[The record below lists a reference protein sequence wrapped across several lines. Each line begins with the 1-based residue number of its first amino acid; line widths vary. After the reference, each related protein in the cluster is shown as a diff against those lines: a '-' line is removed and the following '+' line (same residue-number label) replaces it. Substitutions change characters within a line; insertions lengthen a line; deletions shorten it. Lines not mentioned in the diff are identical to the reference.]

1 MIGDWRDRKGMGD
14 FSFLVVSLPPS
25 VATGTPAAQ
34 QANTG
39 RPEIRLGELEGKVV
53 NRLFTGVVLRLI
65 LRVCIS
71 VKLCKAVQSCVIE
84 Y

>member
-25 VATGTPAAQ
+25 VSTGTPAAQ

-53 NRLFTGVVLRLI
+53 NRLFTGVVLWVI
-65 LRVCIS
+65 LS
-71 VKLCKAVQSCVIE
+71 V

>member
-25 VATGTPAAQ
+25 VSTGTPAAQ

-39 RPEIRLGELEGKVV
+39 RPEIRLGELEG
-53 NRLFTGVVLRLI
+53 NWLLMGCF
-65 LRVCIS
+65 
-71 VKLCKAVQSCVIE
+71 
-84 Y
+84 